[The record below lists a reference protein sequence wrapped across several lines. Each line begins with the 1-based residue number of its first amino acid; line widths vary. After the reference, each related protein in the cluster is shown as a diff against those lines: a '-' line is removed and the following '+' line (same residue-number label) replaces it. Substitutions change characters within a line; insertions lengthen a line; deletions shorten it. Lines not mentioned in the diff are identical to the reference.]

1 MNIFYNRKQKSDEE
15 LIDDP
20 ECIGNMK
27 LNGEPKPD
35 KKSLIY
41 SYKFEDQEFKLR
53 KSKETVIANNLDVV
67 KITSSKFKTYKFL
80 KKINIPTVSTYTN
93 KKKLNLRKILTGLLN
108 LTMVPV
114 VKRLIYLIMKK
125 I

>member
-1 MNIFYNRKQKSDEE
+1 MPIAPETNNE
-15 LIDDP
+15 LFKI
-20 ECIGNMK
+20 IK
-27 LNGEPKPD
+27 LGLLS
-35 KKSLIY
+35 KK
-41 SYKFEDQEFKLR
+41 R
-53 KSKETVIANNLDVV
+53 VIANNLDVV

-93 KKKLNLRKILTGLLN
+93 KKPGVLN